1 MYGPMPSQYRENAQA
16 HTNNEQT
23 DMTLNDIVCN
33 ANKDLCICGDF
44 TLPDFILTESIRQTF
59 QDAKAKGIRIRLIT
73 EITRDNLSS
82 CKQIKEFAEV
92 RHLEKIIG
100 NFAINDLEYF
110 GQAEGNAFAS
120 NLIYSNEGGIVE
132 QQKCIFEILWNNAV
146 TQHDKGSSLEVG
158 VDPEEIKVLSDPYEI
173 RNTYLNLIKSAVS
186 EISLIIATPNAL
198 QRNYKGG
205 IISMLIEASEKRNVN
220 VNLVI
225 PTYEIDMQNGFLDIE
240 SLLKNLNFRIKS
252 IVPPTRK
259 THLIK
264 TTFLIVD
271 KKSILIIDVKDDTQE
286 NFIEA
291 VGYATYHTSKSR
303 TESYNFIFDT
313 IWRQADLHESLR
325 EANKNLLYSYQKL
338 EEHDAMEKEFIN
350 IAAHELRTPS
360 QSIIGYSELLKTL
373 PERNKQYEEA
383 ILRNA
388 ERLFSLVT
396 NMLNIARIESQTMKL
411 NKTVFDLNVKIQNVI
426 KDISQQTGLNND
438 DKVKIE
444 FVPIEKVDIIADKE
458 KIFEVFANLVNNAIK
473 FTKQGT
479 ITIILKRE
487 YKTNQAIVTIKDSG
501 PGIDP
506 EIIPH
511 LFSKFKTKSE
521 KGLGVGLY
529 ISKNI
534 VEAHGGK
541 IEAYN
546 NPNSKG
552 ATFIVTLPLNLD

>member
-1 MYGPMPSQYRENAQA
+1 MPSQYRENTQAQ
-16 HTNNEQT
+16 TNNEQT

-33 ANKDLCICGDF
+33 ANKELCICGDF
-44 TLPDFILTESIRQTF
+44 TLPDFILTERIRQAF
-59 QDAKAKGIRIRLIT
+59 QDAKAKGTKIRLIT

-82 CKQIKEFAEV
+82 CKQIMKFAEV
-92 RHLEKIIG
+92 RHLEKLVG

-110 GQAEGNAFAS
+110 GQAQGNAFAS
-120 NLIYSNEGGIVE
+120 NLIYRNDGGMVE
-132 QQKCIFEILWNNAV
+132 QQKYIFENLWNNAD
-146 TQHDKGSSLEVG
+146 TQHDKMSSLEVG

-173 RNTYLNLIKSAVS
+173 RKTYLNLINSAVS

-225 PTYEIDMQNGFLDIE
+225 PTYEIDMQNGFLDIK
-240 SLLKNLNFRIKS
+240 SLSKNLNFKIKS

-360 QSIIGYSELLKTL
+360 QSIIGYSELLKNL

-426 KDISQQTGLNND
+426 NDISQQTELKYL

-487 YKTNQAIVTIKDSG
+487 YKTNQATVTIKDSG

-521 KGLGVGLY
+521 KGLGLGLY

-552 ATFIVTLPLNLD
+552 ATFIVTLPLKV

>member
-1 MYGPMPSQYRENAQA
+1 MYRPMPSQFRENIQPQ
-16 HTNNEQT
+16 TNNEQT

-33 ANKDLCICGDF
+33 ANKELCICGDF
-44 TLPDFILTESIRQTF
+44 TLPDFIMTERIRQTF
-59 QDAKAKGIRIRLIT
+59 QDSKAKGTRIRLIT
-73 EITRDNLSS
+73 EITRDNLNS
-82 CKQIKEFAEV
+82 CKQIMKFAEV
-92 RHLEKIIG
+92 RHLEKLVG
-100 NFAINDLEYF
+100 NFAINDFEYF
-110 GQAEGNAFAS
+110 GQAQGNAFAS
-120 NLIYSNEGGIVE
+120 NLIYRNDRRMVE
-132 QQKCIFEILWNNAV
+132 QQRYIFENLWNNAII
-146 TQHDKGSSLEVG
+146 QHDKMSSLEVG
-158 VDPEEIKVLSDPYEI
+158 VDPEEIKVLSDPHEI
-173 RNTYLNLIKSAVS
+173 RKTYLSLIKSAVS

-205 IISMLIEASEKRNVN
+205 IISMLIEASEKRNVS

-225 PTYEIDMQNGFLDIE
+225 PTYEIDVKDEFLPIE
-240 SLLKNLNFRIKS
+240 SLSKNLNFRIKS

-313 IWRQADLHESLR
+313 IWRQADLHESLM

-360 QSIIGYSELLKTL
+360 QSIIGYSEMLKNL
-373 PERNKQYEEA
+373 PERNKQYEAA

-388 ERLFSLVT
+388 ERLFSLVI

-426 KDISQQTGLNND
+426 KDIHQQTELSNI

-444 FVPIEKVDIIADKE
+444 FIPIEKVHITADKE
-458 KIFEVFANLVNNAIK
+458 KIFEVFANLINNAIK

-479 ITIILKRE
+479 IIINLKKE
-487 YKTNQAIVTIKDSG
+487 DKTNQAIVTFKDNG

-506 EIIPH
+506 DIIPH

-521 KGLGVGLY
+521 KGLGLGLY

-541 IEAYN
+541 IEAHN

-552 ATFIVTLPLNLD
+552 ATFVVTLPLQG

>member
-1 MYGPMPSQYRENAQA
+1 MPSQYRENAQA
-16 HTNNEQT
+16 HTDNEQT

-44 TLPDFILTESIRQTF
+44 TLPDFILTERIRQTF

-82 CKQIKEFAEV
+82 CKQIKKFAEV

-110 GQAEGNAFAS
+110 GQAQGNAFAS
-120 NLIYSNEGGIVE
+120 NLIYRNDGRMVE
-132 QQKCIFEILWNNAV
+132 QQKCIFENLWNNAV

-173 RNTYLNLIKSAVS
+173 RKTYLNLINSAVS

-225 PTYEIDMQNGFLDIE
+225 PTYEIDMQNGFIPIE
-240 SLLKNLNFRIKS
+240 SLSKNLNFKIKS

-360 QSIIGYSELLKTL
+360 QSIIGYSELLKNL

-426 KDISQQTGLNND
+426 NDISQQTGLNND

-487 YKTNQAIVTIKDSG
+487 YKTNQATVTIKDSG

-521 KGLGVGLY
+521 KGLGLGLY

-552 ATFIVTLPLNLD
+552 ATFIVTLPL

>member
-1 MYGPMPSQYRENAQA
+1 MPSQYRENAQA
-16 HTNNEQT
+16 HTDNEQT

-44 TLPDFILTESIRQTF
+44 TLPDFILTERIRQTF

-82 CKQIKEFAEV
+82 CKQIKKFAEV

-110 GQAEGNAFAS
+110 GQDQGNAFAS
-120 NLIYSNEGGIVE
+120 NLIYRNDGRMVE
-132 QQKCIFEILWNNAV
+132 QQKCIFENLWNNAV

-173 RNTYLNLIKSAVS
+173 RKTYLNLINSAVS

-225 PTYEIDMQNGFLDIE
+225 PTYEIDMQNGFIPIE
-240 SLLKNLNFRIKS
+240 SLSKNLNFKIKS

-360 QSIIGYSELLKTL
+360 QSIIGYSELLKNL

-426 KDISQQTGLNND
+426 NDISQQTGLNND

-487 YKTNQAIVTIKDSG
+487 YKTNQATVTIKDSG

-521 KGLGVGLY
+521 KGLGLGLY

-552 ATFIVTLPLNLD
+552 ATFIVTLPL

>member
-1 MYGPMPSQYRENAQA
+1 MPSQYRENTQAQ
-16 HTNNEQT
+16 TNNEQT

-33 ANKDLCICGDF
+33 ANKELCICGDF
-44 TLPDFILTESIRQTF
+44 TLPDFILTERIRQTF
-59 QDAKAKGIRIRLIT
+59 QDAKAKGTKIRLIT

-82 CKQIKEFAEV
+82 CKQIMKFAEV
-92 RHLEKIIG
+92 RHLEKLVG

-110 GQAEGNAFAS
+110 GQAQGNAFAS
-120 NLIYSNEGGIVE
+120 NLIYRNDGRMVE
-132 QQKCIFEILWNNAV
+132 QQKYIFENLWNNAV

-173 RNTYLNLIKSAVS
+173 RKTYLNLINSAVS

-225 PTYEIDMQNGFLDIE
+225 PTYEIDMQNGFLDIK
-240 SLLKNLNFRIKS
+240 SLSKNLNFKIKS

-360 QSIIGYSELLKTL
+360 QSIIGYSELLKNL

-426 KDISQQTGLNND
+426 NDISQQTELKYL

-479 ITIILKRE
+479 ITIILKKE
-487 YKTNQAIVTIKDSG
+487 AKTNQATVTIKDNG

-511 LFSKFKTKSE
+511 LFSKFKTKSD
-521 KGLGVGLY
+521 KGLGLGLY

-541 IEAYN
+541 IEAHN

>member
-1 MYGPMPSQYRENAQA
+1 MPSQYRENAQA
-16 HTNNEQT
+16 HTDSEKT

-44 TLPDFILTESIRQTF
+44 TLPDFILTERIRQTF

-82 CKQIKEFAEV
+82 CKQIKKFAEV

-110 GQAEGNAFAS
+110 GQAQGNAFAS
-120 NLIYSNEGGIVE
+120 NLIYRNDGRMVE
-132 QQKCIFEILWNNAV
+132 QQKCIFENLWNNAV

-173 RNTYLNLIKSAVS
+173 RKTYLNLINSAVS

-225 PTYEIDMQNGFLDIE
+225 PTYEIDMQNGFIPIE
-240 SLLKNLNFRIKS
+240 SLSKNLNFKIKS

-303 TESYNFIFDT
+303 TESYNFIFQT

-360 QSIIGYSELLKTL
+360 QSIIGYSELLKNL

-426 KDISQQTGLNND
+426 NDISQQTGLNND

-479 ITIILKRE
+479 ITIILKRA
-487 YKTNQAIVTIKDSG
+487 YKTNQATVTIKDSG

-521 KGLGVGLY
+521 KGLGLGLY

-552 ATFIVTLPLNLD
+552 ATFIVTLPL

>member
-1 MYGPMPSQYRENAQA
+1 MYRPMPSQYRENAQA
-16 HTNNEQT
+16 HTDNEQT

-44 TLPDFILTESIRQTF
+44 TLPDFILTERIRQTF

-82 CKQIKEFAEV
+82 CKQIKKFAEV

-110 GQAEGNAFAS
+110 GQAQGNTFAS
-120 NLIYSNEGGIVE
+120 NLIYSNDGGMVK
-132 QQKCIFEILWNNAV
+132 QQKYVFENLWNNAV

-173 RNTYLNLIKSAVS
+173 RKTYLNLINSAVS

-205 IISMLIEASEKRNVN
+205 IISMLIEASEKRNVS

-225 PTYEIDMQNGFLDIE
+225 PTSEIDMQNDFLDIK
-240 SLLKNLNFRIKS
+240 SLTKNLNFRIKS

-303 TESYNFIFDT
+303 IESYNFIFDT
-313 IWRQADLHESLR
+313 VWRQADLHESLR

-360 QSIIGYSELLKTL
+360 QSIIGYSELLKNL

-426 KDISQQTGLNND
+426 NDISQQTGLNNY

-479 ITIILKRE
+479 ITIILKRA
-487 YKTNQAIVTIKDSG
+487 YKTNQATVTIKDSG

-521 KGLGVGLY
+521 KGLGLGLY

-552 ATFIVTLPLNLD
+552 ATFIVTLPL

>member
-1 MYGPMPSQYRENAQA
+1 
-16 HTNNEQT
+16 
-23 DMTLNDIVCN
+23 
-33 ANKDLCICGDF
+33 
-44 TLPDFILTESIRQTF
+44 
-59 QDAKAKGIRIRLIT
+59 
-73 EITRDNLSS
+73 
-82 CKQIKEFAEV
+82 
-92 RHLEKIIG
+92 
-100 NFAINDLEYF
+100 
-110 GQAEGNAFAS
+110 
-120 NLIYSNEGGIVE
+120 
-132 QQKCIFEILWNNAV
+132 
-146 TQHDKGSSLEVG
+146 LEVG

-173 RNTYLNLIKSAVS
+173 RKTYLNLINSAVS

-225 PTYEIDMQNGFLDIE
+225 PTYEIDMQNGFIPIE
-240 SLLKNLNFRIKS
+240 SLSKNLNFKIKS

-360 QSIIGYSELLKTL
+360 QSIIGYSELLKNL

-426 KDISQQTGLNND
+426 NDISQQTGLNKD

-487 YKTNQAIVTIKDSG
+487 YKTNQATVTIKDSG

-521 KGLGVGLY
+521 KGLGLGLY

-552 ATFIVTLPLNLD
+552 ATFIVTLPL